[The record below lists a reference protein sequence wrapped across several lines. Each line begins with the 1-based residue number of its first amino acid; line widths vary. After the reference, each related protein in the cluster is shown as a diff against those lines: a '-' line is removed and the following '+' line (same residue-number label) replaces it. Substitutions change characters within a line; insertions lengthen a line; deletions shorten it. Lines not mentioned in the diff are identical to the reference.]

1 MFAGLLVLTYG
12 LFQSVPGGFVPSQD
26 KQYLI
31 GFAQLPDGA
40 TLDRTDRVIE
50 RMGAIM
56 ANNENVEG
64 TLAFTGLSING
75 FTNSPNAGVV
85 FAMLKPFEQ
94 RTGADQSGMAVAAQ
108 LNQAFAGI
116 EEAVVVMFHRPPCRG
131 LAPRGA
137 SSCSLRIAAG
147 SGMGRWMRR
156 CKVSWP
162 RRPRPPS

>member
-1 MFAGLLVLTYG
+1 LFAGLLVLTYG

-64 TLAFTGLSING
+64 ILAFTGLSING

-85 FAMLKPFEQ
+85 VAMLKPFEQ

-116 EEAVVVMFHRPPCRG
+116 EEAVVVMFPPPPVQGLGTTGGFKLQLEDRG
-131 LAPRGA
+131 GLGYGEMDEAVQGFLAK
-137 SSCSLRIAAG
+137 AA
-147 SGMGRWMRR
+147 
-156 CKVSWP
+156 
-162 RRPRPPS
+162 